1 MLTKFL
7 VAVILTAGVLAY
19 VDWDSLRQ
27 IWTLIDKKIE
37 QQIEGKS
44 YLSQQAL
51 QQFDCEEETFQ
62 FLAVYY
68 RSGKMGEG
76 EAVHFITG
84 ASKWHRVPPYTPA
97 HLFQMK
103 ACNRLIMRKRM
114 PQLRAI
120 IATRCR
126 SCRHACSS
134 RSSVSSSAR
143 KPQPETHT
151 PPLSPSCHWVTITD
165 TSSVSSSFI
174 LNAVNCQRGG

>member
-84 ASKWHRVPPYTPA
+84 ASKWSVPYTPA

-103 ACNRLIMRKRM
+103 ACN
-114 PQLRAI
+114 
-120 IATRCR
+120 
-126 SCRHACSS
+126 H
-134 RSSVSSSAR
+134 
-143 KPQPETHT
+143 
-151 PPLSPSCHWVTITD
+151 
-165 TSSVSSSFI
+165 
-174 LNAVNCQRGG
+174 